1 MGRVI
6 GVLLLLLALYAI
18 ITQPLTAAAVTR
30 SVGATLA
37 DAGTS
42 VAQFVYSLTTGSSS
56 AVASTSSSS
65 TSGATHTVRPG
76 ETLSG
81 IAAANGTTAG
91 ALATRNGLANPNVI
105 VPGQKLVVN

>member
-6 GVLLLLLALYAI
+6 GVLLLLLVVYSI
-18 ITQPLTAAAVTR
+18 ITQPLTSAAVTR

-42 VAQFVYSLTTGSSS
+42 VAQFVYSVTTGSSS
-56 AVASTSSSS
+56 AAVTTSGASTSS
-65 TSGATHTVRPG
+65 ATHTVRSG
-76 ETLSG
+76 ETLSE

-91 ALATRNGLANPNVI
+91 ALAAKNGLSNPNRI
-105 VPGQKLVVN
+105 VPGQQLSVR

>member
-6 GVLLLLLALYAI
+6 GVLVLLLVLYAI
-18 ITQPLTAAAVTR
+18 VTQPVTSAAMTR
-30 SVGATLA
+30 SVGSTLA

-56 AVASTSSSS
+56 AATSSSS

-81 IAAANGTTAG
+81 IATANGTTA
-91 ALATRNGLANPNVI
+91 ASLATRNGLANPNLI
-105 VPGQKLVVN
+105 VPGQQLSMR